1 MAPGWVTAQ
10 VSWAGLGWGLDWEG
24 GFPGNHV
31 GSEEFE
37 KLGSRLLKGNV
48 SNSREKQGE
57 GRRAPWLRGSVLAPS
72 QTGSL
77 PDFYFWCLVVKL
89 KKLINLT
96 PVRKKITTI
105 SNIDPG

>member
-24 GFPGNHV
+24 GLPGNHV

-48 SNSREKQGE
+48 SNSGGKTR
-57 GRRAPWLRGSVLAPS
+57 RRAASSLAPR
-72 QTGSL
+72 QCTGSESNWL
-77 PDFYFWCLVVKL
+77 PSRLLFLVF
-89 KKLINLT
+89 
-96 PVRKKITTI
+96 
-105 SNIDPG
+105 GG